1 MEPLANKICA
11 EISTLDVGGILYLT
25 FSLFISK
32 TAQIKVENLA
42 QTIFRY
48 SPAGYHAPYSTMCV

>member
-1 MEPLANKICA
+1 MGA
-11 EISTLDVGGILYLT
+11 EISTLDVGGILYFT

-42 QTIFRY
+42 QKLSVTVPLDIVPPLF
-48 SPAGYHAPYSTMCV
+48 TMSH